1 MNLKTILT
9 GAGLCFAVWAASV
22 IFFACFTIWRSD
34 LDVIAG
40 ANAMTMM
47 FVFCAGTAVA
57 VEAADKRNL

>member
-1 MNLKTILT
+1 MNLRSIGKGFLY
-9 GAGLCFAVWAASV
+9 CCAVWAASV
-22 IFFACFTIWRSD
+22 IFFACFTLWRPD

-57 VEAADKRNL
+57 VELADRRNQ

>member
-1 MNLKTILT
+1 MNLKHILM
-9 GAGLCFAVWAASV
+9 GAGLCFAVWAASAL
-22 IFFACFTIWRSD
+22 FFACFTLWRPD

-57 VEAADKRNL
+57 VDLADRRNQ